1 MTSTTQQREL
11 FKEMSGNGD
20 GVTYVN
26 DQCRIQRRERWH
38 VVTARGQVLVPYADG
53 DQGGQAY
60 AMVALVEQGLARQT
74 EVAIA
79 FGCDVRT
86 VRRNQRRFE
95 DEGLFGL
102 GRLSGYPHGR
112 SRVAST
118 REKDV
123 NQWKR
128 DGISNR
134 DIGRRLG
141 ITENAVR
148 KYVRRLGWKDK
159 GAEQLGLPFTAAHP
173 NLSGMT
179 KVDPSVSTGPAE
191 NTDKSGVSGAHPNLS
206 GFDDPCGGVLAP
218 VSLDSDPGDRSFD
231 RVLACM
237 GLMDDAPPV
246 FRDGTKVSGA
256 GVLLAVSAIVRSG
269 VLDEAR
275 KVYGSIGPAFY
286 GLRTTILTLI
296 LMALLRIKRPE
307 GLKERSP
314 VELGRIIGLD
324 RAPEVK
330 TMRRKLSR
338 LAACGRGVEFGGALA
353 KLRVAAHGQAMGFLY
368 VDGHVRVYHGKWNIP
383 KTHVAQSRLCMPAT
397 TDYWVNDTKGEPLLV
412 LTVEAHQGLVKILP
426 EILEEVRR
434 LVGER
439 RVTIVFDRG
448 GWSPKLFAKL
458 IKEGFDVLTY
468 RKGSFRRVPASHF
481 KVCETEKDGKKVSY
495 NLADL
500 GVKLKNGL
508 RMRQVTQMSE
518 SGHQTPI
525 VTSRRDLSAI
535 DVAYR
540 MFERW
545 RQENFFKYLGEEYAL
560 DALAD
565 YDVEPADPWREAPN
579 PVYDRLKAELKKATA
594 ELEQLMAQYGLEA
607 LENPEQ
613 ARKTMR
619 GFKIANASIGRALEA
634 AMRRVDDLQRRRDA
648 TPKRV
653 PVKAITQGTVV
664 KLSVERKHLTNL
676 IKMVAYQ
683 AESELVRELK
693 PFYRRNEDEGRTLI
707 QNALAAAGDI
717 EVTEDEL
724 RVTLEPLSSPHRT
737 RALAALCNTVN
748 AKAVRFPATK
758 LRLHFEVKG
767 DIKADK
773 DLGKQLKKHE
783 NRTS

>member
-1 MTSTTQQREL
+1 
-11 FKEMSGNGD
+11 
-20 GVTYVN
+20 
-26 DQCRIQRRERWH
+26 
-38 VVTARGQVLVPYADG
+38 
-53 DQGGQAY
+53 
-60 AMVALVEQGLARQT
+60 MVALVDQGLARQK
-74 EVAIA
+74 EVAMA

-95 DEGLFGL
+95 DEGLTGL
-102 GRLSGYPHGR
+102 GRLSGYPCGR
-112 SRVAST
+112 ARVAVT
-118 REKDV
+118 RAEDV
-123 NQWKR
+123 NQWKT

-148 KYVRRLGWKDK
+148 KYVRRLGWKDN

-173 NLSGMT
+173 NLSGPE
-179 KVDPSVSTGPAE
+179 KVEPALSTGPAE
-191 NTDKSGVSGAHPNLS
+191 NADESGVPGAHPNLS
-206 GFDDPCGGVLAP
+206 GFDDPSGGVLAP
-218 VSLDSDPGDRSFD
+218 VSFDSDPGDRSFD

-237 GLMDDAPPV
+237 GLIDDAPPV
-246 FRDGTKVSGA
+246 FRNGTKVSGA
-256 GVLLAVSAIVRSG
+256 GVLLAVPAIVKSG

-286 GLRTTILTLI
+286 GLRTTIITLI

-307 GLKERSP
+307 GLKEHSP
-314 VELGRIIGLD
+314 VELGRLVGLD

-330 TMRRKLSR
+330 TMRRKLAR
-338 LAACGRGVEFGGALA
+338 LAASKRGVEFGRALA
-353 KLRVAAHGQAMGFLY
+353 RLRVAAHGQAMGFLY
-368 VDGHVRVYHGKWNIP
+368 VDGHVRVYHGKRNIP

-397 TDYWVNDTKGEPLLV
+397 TDYWVNDAKGEPLLV
-412 LTVEAHQGLVKILP
+412 LTIEAHRGLVKTLP
-426 EILEEVRR
+426 EILEEVRW

-458 IKEGFDVLTY
+458 TKEGFDILTY
-468 RKGSFRRVPASHF
+468 RKGSFRRVPASRF
-481 KVCETEKDGKKVSY
+481 KVRETIIDGKEGSY

-500 GVKLKNGL
+500 GVRLKNGL
-508 RMRQVTQMSE
+508 RLRQVTQMSE

-535 DVAYR
+535 EVAYR

-565 YDVEPADPWREAPN
+565 YDVEPADPEREAPN
-579 PVYDRLKAELKKATA
+579 PVYDGLKAQLKKTTA

-607 LENPEQ
+607 LENTEQ

-619 GFKIANASIGRALEA
+619 GFKIANASIARELET
-634 AMRRVDDLQRRRDA
+634 AMKRVENLQRRRDA

-653 PVKAITQGTVV
+653 PVRAITQGPVV

-676 IKMVAYQ
+676 VKMVAYQ
-683 AESELVRELK
+683 AESDLVRELK

-717 EVTEDEL
+717 EVTENEL
-724 RVTLEPLSSPHRT
+724 IVTMEPLSSPHRS
-737 RALAALCNTVN
+737 RALVALCDAVN
-748 AKAVRFPATK
+748 KKTVRFPATK
-758 LRLHFEVKG
+758 LRLHFGVKG
-767 DIKADK
+767 DIKDSN
-773 DLGKQLKKHE
+773 DLGKQAG
-783 NRTS
+783 NP

>member
-1 MTSTTQQREL
+1 MKPTTQQQEL
-11 FKEMSGNGD
+11 FKGNPGFGD
-20 GVTYVN
+20 GVTFIN
-26 DQCRIQRRERWH
+26 DQCRIQKRGRWR
-38 VVTARGQVLVPYADG
+38 VVTARGGTLVPYMEG
-53 DQGGQAY
+53 DRGGEAY
-60 AMVALVEQGLARQT
+60 AMVILVGQGWAKQK
-74 EVAIA
+74 EVAAA
-79 FGCDVRT
+79 FGCDERT
-86 VRRNQRRFE
+86 VRRNERRFE
-95 DEGLFGL
+95 DEGLSGL
-102 GRLSGYPHGR
+102 GRLSGYPRGK
-112 SRVAST
+112 SRVGSG
-118 REKDV
+118 RERDV
-123 NQWKR
+123 RRWK
-128 DGISNR
+128 GLGETNC

-141 ITENAVR
+141 INEKAVR
-148 KYVRRLGWKDK
+148 NYLRRIGWKDPS
-159 GAEQLGLPFTAAHP
+159 AEQLDLPLAGSDP
-173 NLSGMT
+173 NLSGPT
-179 KVDPSVSTGPAE
+179 KVEPAVSTEPAE
-191 NTDKSGVSGAHPNLS
+191 NAGKSGTQRSDSNLS
-206 GFDDPCGGVLAP
+206 GFGSGTGGGQEFVTM
-218 VSLDSDPGDRSFD
+218 DSDPADRFFD
-231 RVLACM
+231 RVLACL

-246 FRDGTKVSGA
+246 FRNGTKVSGA
-256 GVLLAVSAIVRSG
+256 GVLLALPAIVKSG

-307 GLKERSP
+307 NLKEHSP
-314 VELGRIIGLD
+314 VELGRLIGLD
-324 RAPEVK
+324 RVPEVK
-330 TMRRKLSR
+330 TIRRKLTR
-338 LAACGRGVEFGGALA
+338 LAASKGGVEFGRALA
-353 KLRVAAHGQAMGFLY
+353 RLRVAAHGQAMGFLY
-368 VDGHVRVYHGKWNIP
+368 VDGHVRVYHGKRNIP
-383 KTHVAQSRLCMPAT
+383 KTHVAQSRLCMPGT
-397 TDYWVNDTKGEPLLV
+397 TDYWVNDSKGEPLLV
-412 LTVEAHQGLVKILP
+412 LTVEAHRGLVKILP

-458 IKEGFDVLTY
+458 IKEGFDILTY
-468 RKGSFRRVPASHF
+468 RKGSFRRVPASRF
-481 KVCETEKDGKKVSY
+481 KVRETIIDGKEVRY

-500 GVKLKNGL
+500 GVRLKNGL
-508 RMRQVTQMSE
+508 RLRQVTQMSL

-579 PVYDRLKAELKKATA
+579 PVYDRLKADLKKATA

-607 LENPEQ
+607 LENTEQ

-634 AMRRVDDLQRRRDA
+634 AMKHVENLQRRRDA

-653 PVKAITQGTVV
+653 PVRAITQGEVV
-664 KLSVERKHLTNL
+664 KLSVERKLLTNL

-683 AESELVRELK
+683 AESELVRDLK

-724 RVTLEPLSSPHRT
+724 KVTLNPLSSPHRS
-737 RALAALCNTVN
+737 RVLVALCDAVN
-748 AKAVRFPATK
+748 KKTVRFPATK

-767 DIKADK
+767 GIKPVK
-773 DLGKQLKKHE
+773 DHEKQPQKSE
-783 NRTS
+783 NRTF

>member
-1 MTSTTQQREL
+1 
-11 FKEMSGNGD
+11 
-20 GVTYVN
+20 
-26 DQCRIQRRERWH
+26 
-38 VVTARGQVLVPYADG
+38 
-53 DQGGQAY
+53 
-60 AMVALVEQGLARQT
+60 MVALVEQGLARQT
-74 EVAIA
+74 EVARA
-79 FGCDVRT
+79 FKCDVRT

-95 DEGLFGL
+95 DEGLYGL
-102 GRLSGYPHGR
+102 GRLSGYPRGR
-112 SRVAST
+112 SRVAAT
-118 REKDV
+118 REKNV
-123 NQWKR
+123 NEWKT
-128 DGISNR
+128 GGVPNR

-148 KYVRRLGWKDK
+148 KYVRRLGWKDN
-159 GAEQLGLPFTAAHP
+159 GAEQLGLPFTTAHP
-173 NLSGMT
+173 NLSGIT
-179 KVDPSVSTGPAE
+179 KVDPGVSTGPAE
-191 NTDKSGVSGAHPNLS
+191 NTDKSGVPAADPNLS
-206 GFDDPCGGVLAP
+206 GLDATSVGGLEP
-218 VSLDSDPGDRSFD
+218 KSLDSDPGNRSFD
-231 RVLACM
+231 RVLAYM

-246 FRDGTKVSGA
+246 FRNGTKVSGA

-314 VELGRIIGLD
+314 VELGRLIGLD

-330 TMRRKLSR
+330 TMRRKLAR
-338 LAACGRGVEFGGALA
+338 LAACNRGVEFGRALA

-368 VDGHVRVYHGKWNIP
+368 VDGHVRVYHGKQNIP

-397 TDYWVNDTKGEPLLV
+397 TDYWVNDAKGEPLLV
-412 LTVEAHQGLVKILP
+412 LTVEAHRGLVKILP

-468 RKGSFRRVPASHF
+468 RKGSFRRVPASRF
-481 KVCETEKDGKKVSY
+481 KVCETKKDGKKVSY

-545 RQENFFKYLGEEYAL
+545 RQENFFKYLGEEFAL
-560 DALAD
+560 DALVD
-565 YDVEPADPWREAPN
+565 YEVEPADPEREAPN
-579 PVYDRLKAELKKATA
+579 PVYKGLKAKSKKATA

-607 LENPEQ
+607 LENLEQ

-619 GFKIANASIGRALEA
+619 GFKIANASIARALET
-634 AMRRVDDLQRRRDA
+634 AMKRVDNLNRRCDA

-653 PVKAITQGTVV
+653 PVKAITEGVVV

-683 AESELVRELK
+683 AEGELLRILK
-693 PFYRRNEDEGRTLI
+693 PHYRRAEDEGRTLI

-717 EVTEDEL
+717 EVTKDDL
-724 RVTLEPLSSPHRT
+724 RVSLEPLSSPHRT
-737 RALAALCNTVN
+737 RALAALCDAVNTE
-748 AKAVRFPATK
+748 AVRFPATK
-758 LRLHFEVKG
+758 LRLHFDVKG
-767 DIKADK
+767 HIKTGNDFE
-773 DLGKQLKKHE
+773 KQPIKPQ